1 MEKRLRLQPFFCW
14 IAYSRRCRGR
24 PCKKIENLFHC
35 VFIFIFCN
43 SFLNKKRCEGD
54 CISLALPRASLQ
66 KNRKLA
72 SLRFLFCFLQ
82 FLLNASIQ
90 GFAENKNSEAK
101 ASLFFAERGGF
112 EPPVPVTQYV
122 SLANWWFQP
131 LTHLSVLKSEHLLKA
146 EMRVQRYMF
155 FE

>member
-1 MEKRLRLQPFFCW
+1 MKKGGLQIPG
-14 IAYSRRCRGR
+14 AAAG
-24 PCKKIENLFHC
+24 
-35 VFIFIFCN
+35 V
-43 SFLNKKRCEGD
+43 
-54 CISLALPRASLQ
+54 LAK
-66 KNRKLA
+66 KNRKLV
-72 SLRFLFCFLQ
+72 SLRFHFCFLQ
-82 FLLNASIQ
+82 FLLNACIQ
-90 GFAENKNSEAK
+90 GFAENKNSEAF

-155 FE
+155 F

>member
-1 MEKRLRLQPFFCW
+1 MLPTLPFDRLR
-14 IAYSRRCRGR
+14 GR
-24 PCKKIENLFHC
+24 LNERAVVDEYIKWEKGCDCSLF
-35 VFIFIFCN
+35 
-43 SFLNKKRCEGD
+43 LLD

-66 KNRKLA
+66 KNRKLV
-72 SLRFLFCFLQ
+72 SLRFHFCFLQ

-131 LTHLSVLKSEHLLKA
+131 LTHLSVLNSGHFLYA
-146 EMRVQRYMF
+146 EMRVQRYI
-155 FE
+155 

>member
-1 MEKRLRLQPFFCW
+1 MLPTLPFDRLRGRLNERAVVDEYIKWKKGCDCSLFLLD
-14 IAYSRRCRGR
+14 CRL
-24 PCKKIENLFHC
+24 PT
-35 VFIFIFCN
+35 
-43 SFLNKKRCEGD
+43 
-54 CISLALPRASLQ
+54 LPRASLQ

-82 FLLNASIQ
+82 FLLNASIL
-90 GFAENKNSEAK
+90 GFAENKNSEAF

-155 FE
+155 FG

>member
-1 MEKRLRLQPFFCW
+1 MK
-14 IAYSRRCRGR
+14 S
-24 PCKKIENLFHC
+24 
-35 VFIFIFCN
+35 
-43 SFLNKKRCEGD
+43 EGD

-82 FLLNASIQ
+82 FLLNASIL
-90 GFAENKNSEAK
+90 GFAENKNSEAF

>member
-1 MEKRLRLQPFFCW
+1 MK
-14 IAYSRRCRGR
+14 S
-24 PCKKIENLFHC
+24 
-35 VFIFIFCN
+35 
-43 SFLNKKRCEGD
+43 EGD

-82 FLLNASIQ
+82 FLLNASIL
-90 GFAENKNSEAK
+90 GFAENKNSEAF

-131 LTHLSVLKSEHLLKA
+131 LTHLSVAKFGAFPISGNAGAKIYIICITQKLFMKI
-146 EMRVQRYMF
+146 F
-155 FE
+155 FTILYW